1 MPKKP
6 KPPLSLTCFDRK
18 QYSKQYYEQNKQK
31 ILQYQKE
38 YYKSKRKPKPKS
50 KFEIRYGKFV
60 IFNEKW

>member
-1 MPKKP
+1 MPQPP

-38 YYKSKRKPKPKS
+38 YYKSKRKPNPLKTLNPK
-50 KFEIRYGKFV
+50 FLV
-60 IFNEKW
+60 